1 MSKSFSVFS
10 SPFSFIATLFGIGHL
25 PIAPGTWGSLVALC
39 SYIFLV
45 IYFAWN
51 LQIVILVTG
60 LIIFFSI
67 WICEKATLSLPQ
79 SEKDQKSIVLDEFAG
94 LWVACLPSAGILMV
108 KELLLF
114 SLLAFIFFR
123 IFDIWKPIPINLIDK
138 NFKNGFGIVAEDLI
152 AGVYSAIVTSLIFY
166 LLF

>member
-10 SPFSFIATLFGIGHL
+10 SPFSFIATLFGIGRL

-94 LWVACLPSAGILMV
+94 LWVACLPAAGILMV

-114 SLLAFIFFR
+114 L
-123 IFDIWKPIPINLIDK
+123 
-138 NFKNGFGIVAEDLI
+138 
-152 AGVYSAIVTSLIFY
+152 SLIHI
-166 LLF
+166 

>member
-1 MSKSFSVFS
+1 M
-10 SPFSFIATLFGIGHL
+10 
-25 PIAPGTWGSLVALC
+25 
-39 SYIFLV
+39 
-45 IYFAWN
+45 
-51 LQIVILVTG
+51 QIVLLVTG

-94 LWVACLPSAGILMV
+94 LWVACLPAAGILMV

-138 NFKNGFGIVAEDLI
+138 NFKNGFGIVADDLI

>member
-10 SPFSFIATLFGIGHL
+10 SPFSFIATLFGIGRF

-94 LWVACLPSAGILMV
+94 LWVACLPAAEILMV

-138 NFKNGFGIVAEDLI
+138 NFKNGFGIVADDLI